1 VTVTSNTNS
10 FRCAL
15 IALLWVGTL
24 AAQPALTFDGETQS
38 VVVSGLDASLLA
50 ALGPSTI
57 KAAFAVYF
65 EDSQI
70 PILGDY
76 VKESTGLRFRP
87 RFPFMPGRTH
97 RAVLNL
103 PGIPVKRLSFR
114 IDPPALKPKAQ
125 VTKVFPSGD
134 VVPANLLRIYVH
146 FSHPMTRR
154 GIARHVRL
162 LDQKGEPVEAAFL
175 EMEDGLWDPAGQRL
189 TLFLHPGRIKR
200 GLALHENMGAPLRPG
215 FRYRLVIAQES
226 EDEDGMPL
234 MAAFSKEFSVVDED
248 RTSPDVHKWIV
259 TKPNAGFHEPL
270 IVRAD
275 KPMDAALFAR
285 LLRVE
290 DAGGHTIAGDSS
302 VEAQETIWRF
312 VPSAPWSSGAYAV
325 RIGAQLEDLAGNR
338 PTRLFDEPASP
349 NGRRTEARE
358 VSLPFSVASRRHR
371 QSSHPASSIYA
382 PKLESPTPPGD

>member
-1 VTVTSNTNS
+1 
-10 FRCAL
+10 
-15 IALLWVGTL
+15 
-24 AAQPALTFDGETQS
+24 
-38 VVVSGLDASLLA
+38 VVSGLA
-50 ALGPSTI
+50 ALDPSTI

-76 VKESTGLRFRP
+76 VKESAGLRFRP

-97 RAVLNL
+97 RAVLDL
-103 PGIPVKRLSFR
+103 PGIPAMRLSFR
-114 IDPPALKPKAQ
+114 IDPPKLKPKAQ
-125 VTKVFPSGD
+125 VTQVFPSGD

-162 LDQKGEPVEAAFL
+162 LDQEGQPVQAAFL

-200 GLALHENMGAPLRPG
+200 GLALHENMGPPLRPG
-215 FRYRLVIAQES
+215 FRYRLVIAAES

-234 MAAFSKEFSVVDED
+234 IAAFSKEFNVTGED
-248 RTSPDVHKWIV
+248 RTLPDVHQWIV
-259 TKPNAGFHEPL
+259 TTPHAGVREPL

-285 LLRVE
+285 LVRVE
-290 DAGGHTIAGDSS
+290 DAGGHAVAGDSS
-302 VEAQETIWRF
+302 VEVQETIWRF
-312 VPSAPWSSGAYAV
+312 MPSTAWSSGAYAV

-338 PTRLFDEPASP
+338 LTRLFDEPASP
-349 NGRRTEARE
+349 NGQRREARE
-358 VSLPFSVASRRHR
+358 VSLPFSVASPRRR
-371 QSSHPASSIYA
+371 QSSHPASSTYGLA
-382 PKLESPTPPGD
+382 P

>member
-1 VTVTSNTNS
+1 MGERVG
-10 FRCAL
+10 CHL
-15 IALLWVGTL
+15 ISLFWVATL
-24 AAQPALTFDGETQS
+24 AGQPALTFDSQTQS
-38 VVVSGLDASLLA
+38 VVVSGLDATLLA
-50 ALGPSTI
+50 ALEPSTI
-57 KAAFAVYF
+57 KTAFTVYF

-76 VKESTGLRFRP
+76 AKESAGHRFRP

-97 RAVLNL
+97 RAVFDLAGL
-103 PGIPVKRLSFR
+103 PPLRLSFR
-114 IDPPALKPKAQ
+114 IDPPALKPKAR
-125 VTKVFPSGD
+125 VTQVFPSAD

-146 FSHPMTRR
+146 FSHSMTRR
-154 GIARHVRL
+154 DIARHVRL
-162 LDQKGEPVEAAFL
+162 LDQKGQPVQAAFL

-226 EDEDGMPL
+226 EDEDGLPL
-234 MAAFSKEFSVVDED
+234 MAAFSKEFNVTGED
-248 RTSPDVHKWIV
+248 RTSPNVHQWIV
-259 TKPNAGFHEPL
+259 TKPHAGVREPL

-290 DAGGHTIAGDSS
+290 DADGHEVAGDSS

-312 VPSAPWSSGAYAV
+312 MPNAAWSSGAYAV

-338 PTRLFDEPASP
+338 PTRLFDEPVSP
-349 NGRRTEARE
+349 DGRRTEARE
-358 VSLPFSVASRRHR
+358 VSLPFSVASPRHR

-382 PKLESPTPPGD
+382 PKLESPTPRGD